1 MIVTQEFTVKVNDEY
16 ILDDVHVDFGPGIHI
31 LMGPNGVGK
40 SSFANALMGHFNY
53 ETTGAVEFFGKD
65 LLALETFERARAGL
79 FVGFQSPSPVPG
91 LSNFQF
97 IKQAKQSNGI
107 KPNIREDLSEFR
119 ALTNKLGLG
128 SEWDKRQLNVDS
140 SGGEKKKNELIQMLM
155 LDPKCAILDEP
166 DSGLDVDGIKM
177 LTEKL
182 NEYIESD
189 PTKVLIIITHYEKLI
204 EDLNVSSVS
213 IMKNAKIKQY
223 EGKDKAYQIFEQGFS
238 NV

>member
-1 MIVTQEFTVKVNDEY
+1 MLVTQEFTVKVDNKT
-16 ILDDVHVDFGPGIHI
+16 ILNDVHIEFGPGIHI

-97 IKQAKQSNGI
+97 IKQARSSVGEPLQI
-107 KPNIREDLSEFR
+107 KEDLLKFR
-119 ALTNKLGLG
+119 ELAQGFGLD
-128 SEWDKRQLNVDS
+128 SQWDKRHLNVDS
-140 SGGEKKKNELIQMLM
+140 SGGERKKNELIQMLM
-155 LDPKCAILDEP
+155 MNPKCAILDEP
-166 DSGLDVDGIKM
+166 DSGLDVDGIKL
-177 LTEKL
+177 LTEQL
-182 NEYIESD
+182 NNYANPD
-189 PTKVLIIITHYEKLI
+189 DNKTLIIITHYQQLI
-204 EDLNVSSVS
+204 EDLNVDSVS
-213 IMKNAKIKQY
+213 IMKDQKIKQY
-223 EGKDKAYQIFEQGFS
+223 EGKDVAYKIFEEGFA